1 MWPPHTY
8 RLRSGTLNL
17 PSNIDLLSKQPGF
30 SVTHESPVWFKGR
43 VSLSETRW
51 HRFHALSAG
60 GGSVFPS
67 LLVQTFDFGRTSRRF
82 PPSSR
87 NPDAVSHRRKHSC
100 RFNPKLG
107 DMSDAWK
114 RNPQMPTI
122 GFGLLLLRGS
132 EDAAV
137 TQMLWE
143 SNGSGSNFTP
153 QMKF

>member
-1 MWPPHTY
+1 
-8 RLRSGTLNL
+8 
-17 PSNIDLLSKQPGF
+17 
-30 SVTHESPVWFKGR
+30 
-43 VSLSETRW
+43 
-51 HRFHALSAG
+51 
-60 GGSVFPS
+60 
-67 LLVQTFDFGRTSRRF
+67 
-82 PPSSR
+82 
-87 NPDAVSHRRKHSC
+87 
-100 RFNPKLG
+100 
-107 DMSDAWK
+107 MSDAWK